1 MNAILNLETWNKWG
15 QMIAYVLI
23 VVAAIILLY
32 HFTMLL
38 FIRDYKKRYD
48 FINRYEINN
57 LWYASVVLIFAIGI
71 YINTLVAEVEL
82 IWVLVRV
89 FVTIMMGLIVG
100 VIISNILKFYYPFYV
115 EKRLKRLRYTPR
127 LSAKS
132 GKPMKLLSEEEEDVY
147 LDEGMQAEENVFS
160 VDYDVWIDEDT
171 GYTKI
176 EKYAGH
182 LIALQCPECNYQTL
196 KVIKEEILES
206 PTETE
211 EGELMKFYKCN
222 YCGYKERKAFR
233 VARLKGTKGT
243 EATAI
248 PS

>member
-1 MNAILNLETWNKWG
+1 MNAYLYLETWNKWG
-15 QMIAYVLI
+15 KMIAYVLAGI
-23 VVAAIILLY
+23 AIIILLY
-32 HFTMLL
+32 HFLSLL
-38 FIRDYKKRYD
+38 TRRDYKKRYD
-48 FINRYEINN
+48 FINRHEINN
-57 LWYASVVLIFAIGI
+57 LWYASIVLLFAIGI
-71 YINTLVAEVEL
+71 YINTLISEGEL

-115 EKRLKRLRYTPR
+115 EKRLKKLRYTPR
-127 LSAKS
+127 VSPKT

-160 VDYDVWIDEDT
+160 VDYDVWIDEET

-196 KVIKEEILES
+196 KVVKEEILES

-211 EGELMKFYKCN
+211 EGELMKFYKCD

-233 VARLKGTKGT
+233 VAKLKSKDS
-243 EATAI
+243 EATIA
-248 PS
+248 